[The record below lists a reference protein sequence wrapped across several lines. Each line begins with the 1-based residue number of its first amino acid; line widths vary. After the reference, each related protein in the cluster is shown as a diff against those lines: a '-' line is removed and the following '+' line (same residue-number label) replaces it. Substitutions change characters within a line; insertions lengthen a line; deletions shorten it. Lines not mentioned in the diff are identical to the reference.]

1 MKEEIKKIK
10 LTKEM
15 KVKLLLAIQ
24 SGYIDANEF
33 REILDISQPVFQLN
47 LISSGIPLA
56 SSEDEI
62 VD

>member
-1 MKEEIKKIK
+1 MKEESKKIK

-15 KVKLLLAIQ
+15 KVKLLLAIK

-33 REILDISQPVFQLN
+33 GEILDISQPVFQIN
-47 LISSGIPLA
+47 VMSSGVPLA

>member
-15 KVKLLLAIQ
+15 KVKLLLAIK

-33 REILDISQPVFQLN
+33 REILDISQPVFQIN
-47 LISSGIPLA
+47 LIESNIPLA
-56 SSEDEI
+56 SREEDI